1 MTRQD
6 LKEYKY
12 TEEWIK
18 DRREY
23 LKERKATLE
32 NISAIISDMPKRKQ
46 TSTRWFC
53 REVSTI
59 IR

>member
-32 NISAIISDMPKRKQ
+32 NISAIISDMPKRK
-46 TSTRWFC
+46 
-53 REVSTI
+53 
-59 IR
+59 